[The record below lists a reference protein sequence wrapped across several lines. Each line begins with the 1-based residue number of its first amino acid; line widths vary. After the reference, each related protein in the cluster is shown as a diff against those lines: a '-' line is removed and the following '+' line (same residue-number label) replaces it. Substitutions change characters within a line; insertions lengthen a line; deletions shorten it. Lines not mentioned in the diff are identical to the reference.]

1 MSKEFIAL
9 EKMYKRLLYLSNLIN
24 HNKTASELGIN
35 SVTHYLTVKNALT
48 PPTEEEVCK
57 ALSEYLKG
65 KVIYKNSDFYVVG
78 DDWKEFLIGLTKD
91 EKGNYV
97 IDFWVDNF
105 PPHIVIM
112 VGRFYEGKNG

>member
-1 MSKEFIAL
+1 MSKEL
-9 EKMYKRLLYLSNLIN
+9 EMLKYMKRIDGNLSREQNQRY
-24 HNKTASELGIN
+24 AELE
-35 SVTHYLTVKNALT
+35 NALT

-65 KVIYKNSDFYVVG
+65 KVIYKNSNFYIVG